1 MMCNY
6 MRFGGIARDLP
17 EKPTTKHDGLFDLVH
32 NRLPKAFDALHEYLT
47 ENEIIQISLCRSRGV
62 AASTS
67 DSL

>member
-6 MRFGGIARDLP
+6 MRFGGVARDLS
-17 EKPTTKHDGLFDLVH
+17 EKPTTNTMDFLILVH

-47 ENEIIQISLCRSRGV
+47 ERDHQITLCRSRGV